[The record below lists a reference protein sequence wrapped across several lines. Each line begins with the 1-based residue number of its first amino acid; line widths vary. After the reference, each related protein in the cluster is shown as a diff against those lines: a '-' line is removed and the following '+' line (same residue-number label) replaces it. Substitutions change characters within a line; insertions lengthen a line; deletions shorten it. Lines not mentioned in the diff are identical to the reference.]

1 MGGIDLELRVAI
13 FKRHSIR
20 AFRDDEVEEGRL
32 LKILEDA
39 NQAPSA
45 GNLQARDFI
54 VVKDKETKKDI
65 ARAALD
71 QGFIAQ
77 APVVIV
83 ICANMA
89 RSAAKYGRR
98 GAELYSILDAALAA
112 QNLMLS
118 CVEEGL
124 GSCYVGAFYEDQ
136 IRKILGVPETVVP
149 IGIIPIGYPDE
160 EPYITDRL
168 PIERIVHREKW

>member
-1 MGGIDLELRVAI
+1 MELRETI
-13 FKRHSIR
+13 FKRRSIR
-20 AFRDDEVEEGRL
+20 AFRDEEVEEEKL
-32 LKILEDA
+32 LKVLKDA

-71 QGFIAQ
+71 QDFIGQ

-83 ICANMA
+83 VCANTM

-118 CVEEGL
+118 CTEEGL
-124 GSCYVGAFYEDQ
+124 GSCYVGAFYEEQ
-136 IRKILGVPETVVP
+136 IKKLLGIPETLHP

-160 EPYITDRL
+160 EPYITDRVS
-168 PIERIVHREKW
+168 IERIVHRERW